1 MRLWLSL
8 GNNTPQHSVKPVRA
22 RVAAQPDRIRPM
34 ITRQRRSSPLSRL
47 WMPLLTAAFL
57 GYFGYH
63 AFSGAFGKW
72 SMDRMKVETA
82 NLESQLATLK
92 TERANLERKVA
103 LLRPESL
110 DADVVDMEARSQLN
124 MMRPDELV
132 ISFGATQHPAK

>member
-1 MRLWLSL
+1 
-8 GNNTPQHSVKPVRA
+8 
-22 RVAAQPDRIRPM
+22 M
-34 ITRQRRSSPLSRL
+34 ITRQRRPSTLNRL

-82 NLESQLATLK
+82 SLESQLAALQQ
-92 TERANLERKVA
+92 ERGELERKVA

-110 DADVVDMEARSQLN
+110 DADVVDMEARTQLN

-132 ISFGATQHPAK
+132 ISFGATQHSAH